1 MFIYVRKVQYNE
13 LKRNLKKNNN
23 NKLLYKKL
31 YILPTCVL
39 LHHQKYIKEINKFIC
54 LPLFQNLAP
63 NKFCINMVS
72 IIIGE
77 SYDIGAYNMKI
88 LFISQDLWNLIKEG

>member
-23 NKLLYKKL
+23 KLLYKNL

-63 NKFCINMVS
+63 NKFCI
-72 IIIGE
+72 
-77 SYDIGAYNMKI
+77 GAYNMKK
-88 LFISQDLWNLIKEG
+88 LFISQDWWDLIKEG